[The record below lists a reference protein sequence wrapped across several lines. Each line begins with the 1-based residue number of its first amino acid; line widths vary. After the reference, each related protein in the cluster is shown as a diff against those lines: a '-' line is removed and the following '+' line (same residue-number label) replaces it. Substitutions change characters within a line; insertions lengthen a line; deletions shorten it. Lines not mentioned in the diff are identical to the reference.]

1 MSHPL
6 SEGGEFCAICERTI
20 EWDGHSEVEHLK
32 ARVRELEERLEAAE
46 AEVDAEREA
55 CASIADNAIR
65 ACITDEEREVATT
78 IRNLIL
84 ARGVKALKGEGE

>member
-1 MSHPL
+1 MDSIDIL
-6 SEGGEFCAICERTI
+6 QESVR
-20 EWDGHSEVEHLK
+20 HLEEEN
-32 ARVRELEERLEAAE
+32 RRLRERLEAAE

-84 ARGVKALKGEGE
+84 ARGVKTLTGEGE